1 MSILKKLL
9 DISVIFII
17 TSFGVYAC
25 RDSENFL
32 AETPLTIN
40 DSQKAETAKV
50 NKVTNKKANKC
61 FNTSVKFLRTNNKG
75 HTEDQ
80 GQNNVIIFD
89 PKSPELDFKV
99 SMGLAHKLYAKGA
112 GGKYRQ
118 EYVPKSFNEII
129 SDENSKLNGKRPFAA
144 INGDYIDP
152 ENKPQGLNVS
162 RGIEYSGDFKN
173 KRSSFG
179 ISGGSPGRRRATI
192 GKGRR
197 ANPILNYNVVGGN
210 GRFYEDGQFK
220 NICRQLGEEACRN
233 ETSRSMVAITS
244 KGYVILLVNNAY
256 GDLALYPDEFDNV
269 LGGIARNYCL
279 GSVQEGMLFDGG
291 NSTALYYDGQ
301 IHVQNINPI
310 GSVFLIYKK

>member
-1 MSILKKLL
+1 MFNKFLNLSLILM
-9 DISVIFII
+9 I
-17 TSFGVYAC
+17 TSFTVYGC

-32 AETPLTIN
+32 AETPLSIN
-40 DSQKAETAKV
+40 ESQKPETPKQ
-50 NKVTNKKANKC
+50 NKLTKKKGNNC
-61 FNTSVKFLRTNNKG
+61 LNNSIKFFKTNNKG
-75 HTEDQ
+75 QTQDQ
-80 GQNNVIIFD
+80 GQNHVIIFD
-89 PKSPELDFKV
+89 PKSPELNFKV
-99 SMGLAHKLYAKGA
+99 SMGLAHKLYAKSA
-112 GGKYRQ
+112 NGKYRK
-118 EYVPKSFNEII
+118 EYVPKQFNEII
-129 SDENSKLNGKRPFAA
+129 SDENSKLNGKSPFAA

-152 ENKPQGLNVS
+152 ENKPQGLNIS
-162 RGIEYSGDFKN
+162 LGIEYSGAFKN

-179 ISGGSPGRRRATI
+179 ISGGSSGRRRATI

-197 ANPILNYNVVGGN
+197 ANSNLNYNVVGGN
-210 GRFYEDGQFK
+210 GRFYENGQFK
-220 NICRQLGEEACRN
+220 NICRQLGEDACRN

-269 LGGIARNYCL
+269 LEGIAKNYCL
-279 GSVQEGMLFDGG
+279 GSIQEGMLFDGG